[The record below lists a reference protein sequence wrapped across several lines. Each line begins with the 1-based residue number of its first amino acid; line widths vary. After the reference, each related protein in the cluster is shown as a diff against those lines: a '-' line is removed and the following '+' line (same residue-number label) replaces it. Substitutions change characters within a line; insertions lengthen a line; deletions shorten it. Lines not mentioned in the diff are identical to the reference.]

1 MASLKNINVFAFR
14 GGGTVDKGFSRI
26 KAIEERVGVKIKP
39 FPDELIKFLPKH
51 TQAEFFNAFVVN
63 NELVFLDELMNS
75 KNPRLERINGQIY
88 LPEKEVDVLTK
99 IANSRKEEIKL
110 VKAGTRN
117 LPDARGFH
125 SGLDDQSKLIDQEI
139 IDLGRTSSQDRIDF
153 QKERGKKQYGQGMSV
168 IPERGQG
175 EIYRI
180 RGLDKEAGEE
190 PLPLSN
196 KYQGKPFRVGEFGDQ
211 YTPHEKL
218 SQMQDGSVP
227 TRAAY
232 FQASDSI
239 VYDEDEIESLESPYP
254 NLFPTYK
261 AYVDHHELYHRGPG
275 PGGYG
280 GDRDHAAMEILF
292 RDLEEAIKEK
302 NKNVDR

>member
-39 FPDELIKFLPKH
+39 FPDELVKFLPKN

-63 NELVFLDELMNS
+63 NELVFLDEFMHS

-99 IANSRKEEIKL
+99 IANSRKEEIKM

-180 RGLDKEAGEE
+180 RGLDYIY
-190 PLPLSN
+190 S
-196 KYQGKPFRVGEFGDQ
+196 
-211 YTPHEKL
+211 
-218 SQMQDGSVP
+218 
-227 TRAAY
+227 
-232 FQASDSI
+232 
-239 VYDEDEIESLESPYP
+239 
-254 NLFPTYK
+254 
-261 AYVDHHELYHRGPG
+261 
-275 PGGYG
+275 
-280 GDRDHAAMEILF
+280 
-292 RDLEEAIKEK
+292 
-302 NKNVDR
+302 